1 MNNNAFRFFFVDNIE
16 YILNSQRLKVQF
28 IGNIEVSGNGFRV
41 VVDDNGFI
49 AHFLQR
55 PYAVYGAVVK
65 FYALTD
71 TDRTGA
77 EYNYSLLVAYFN
89 LILGFVAGVVVRS
102 CSFKFRSAGIN
113 HFVGRQNAVSLTHI
127 ANFELSLAYAFTDNS
142 IGKAHSLSLAQQARS
157 QLVSFQS
164 FFHFNDVLDF
174 GEEPQVNLGDVV
186 NLFQSNTTADSLSN
200 NEAALVVNA
209 FDAVMNFFIA
219 QSFQLRHFQMVEA
232 DFQATYCFQHGSFKA
247 ALNCHNLTGSLHLSA
262 QSAVSGYE
270 FIERPTREFQYDIVN
285 GRLKASLS
293 LFGNSVFNLV
303 QVVADS
309 DFAGNLSNRITG
321 SFGSQCGRTAYTRV
335 NFDYIVVFG
344 VRVES
349 QLYVTAANY
358 AQLTHDIDR
367 SLTQQLYFFIAQSL
381 CRSHN
386 DGVAGV
392 YANGVQ
398 VFHGADGD
406 AVISSVADYF
416 VFDFFPAGDAAFNQA
431 LADGAVAQALLH
443 DINQL
448 FLVFSNTATGT
459 AEGISRTDNQRI
471 ADFLAEVAS
480 SLNGFYDGAFR
491 NRLMDFLHSFLEH
504 FAVFATFDC
513 TDLSAQQT
521 NIVLVQNALLFQ
533 FHSHVQTNLPTKS
546 CQQGI
551 RTLTFDNFFNEF
563 NADRFNI
570 YTVSHMHISHN
581 GCRVTVNQ
589 YNLQAFFLQS
599 TASLSTCIV
608 KLCCLTDDNRAG
620 ADNENLFNIFKF
632 RHN

>member
-1 MNNNAFRFFFVDNIE
+1 M
-16 YILNSQRLKVQF
+16 
-28 IGNIEVSGNGFRV
+28 
-41 VVDDNGFI
+41 
-49 AHFLQR
+49 
-55 PYAVYGAVVK
+55 YGAVVE

-77 EYNYSLLVAYFN
+77 EYNYSLSVAYFN
-89 LILGFVAGVVVRS
+89 LILGFVAGIVVRG

-127 ANFELSLAYAFTDNS
+127 ADFKLSLAYAFTDNS
-142 IGKAHSLSLAQQARS
+142 IGKAHSLSLTQQARS

-174 GEEPQVNLGDVV
+174 GKEPQVNLSDIV
-186 NLFQSNTTADSLSN
+186 NLFKSNTAADSLSN
-200 NEAALVVNA
+200 NEAALVINA

-219 QSFQLRHFQMVEA
+219 QSLQLRHFQMIEA
-232 DFQATYCFQHGSFKA
+232 DFQAANCFQHRSFKT

-262 QSAVSGYE
+262 QGAVSGYE

-285 GRLKASLS
+285 GRLEASLS
-293 LFGNSVFNLV
+293 LFGNSVFDFV

-309 DFAGNLSNRITG
+309 NFAGNLSNRITG

-335 NFDYIVVFG
+335 NFDYIIVFG

-381 CRSHN
+381 CWSHN

-398 VFHGADGD
+398 VFHGADSN

-416 VFDFFPAGDAAFNQA
+416 VFDFLPAGDAAFNQA
-431 LADGAVAQALLH
+431 LTDRAVAQALLH
-443 DINQL
+443 DVNQL
-448 FLVFSNTATGT
+448 FLVFSNAAAGT
-459 AEGISRTDNQRI
+459 AEGIRRTDNQRI
-471 ADFLAEVAS
+471 TDFLAEVAS
-480 SLNGFYDGAFR
+480 SFNGFYDSAFR

-504 FAVFATFDC
+504 FAVFTTFDSA
-513 TDLSAQQT
+513 DLSAQQT
-521 NIVLVQNALLFQ
+521 NVVFAQNALLFQ
-533 FHSHVQTNLPTKS
+533 FHSHVQANLTAKC

-551 RTLTFDNFFNEF
+551 RMLTFDNFFNEF

-599 TASLSTCIV
+599 TASLGACIV
-608 KLCCLTDDNRAG
+608 KLCCLTDNNRAG